1 VPDRGTGTGAG
12 TGIGTGTGA
21 GAGKKVLVWLTEA
34 TWRAAVDAVADLA
47 PEPSSVTLLHVTPSD
62 PPDVAH
68 AAYLGLLGRGAA
80 GRDPRGRIA
89 DISASSAAEL
99 LDAAAERLGRPCER
113 TARTGR
119 TEREVVGAAEG
130 ADLLI
135 MARDGD
141 RSRLGPKSLGK
152 ETRFALDHAPCPVLL
167 VWPESAPAVGTMPP
181 PPPPG
186 APPPPPPPGAPP
198 AEGPPP
204 AHPRYR
210 PPRTPR

>member
-1 VPDRGTGTGAG
+1 VAGGEAGAG
-12 TGIGTGTGA
+12 TAPGA
-21 GAGKKVLVWLTEA
+21 GAAGKRVLVWVGEE
-34 TWRAAVDAVADLA
+34 TWRAAVDAVAELA

-68 AAYLGLLGRGAA
+68 AAYLGLLGRGPA
-80 GRDPRGRIA
+80 GRDPRARIA
-89 DISASSAAEL
+89 GISATSASEL
-99 LDAAAERLGRPCER
+99 LDAAAERLGRPCQR
-113 TARTGR
+113 VTRTGR
-119 TEREVVGAAEG
+119 VEREVVAAAAD

-152 ETRFALDHAPCPVLL
+152 DTRFALDHAPCPVLL
-167 VWPESAPAVGTMPP
+167 VWPESAPTVETMPP

-186 APPPPPPPGAPP
+186 GPPPPPPG
-198 AEGPPP
+198 GPPP
-204 AHPRYR
+204 PPHPRHR

>member
-1 VPDRGTGTGAG
+1 MPGSGP
-12 TGIGTGTGA
+12 
-21 GAGKKVLVWLTEA
+21 GKRILIWVTDE
-34 TWRAAVDAVADLA
+34 TWRAAIDAVADLA

-68 AAYLGLLGRGAA
+68 AAYLGLLGRGPA
-80 GRDPRGRIA
+80 GRDPRARIA

-99 LDAAAERLGRPCER
+99 LDAAAGRLGRPCER
-113 TARTGR
+113 IARTGR
-119 TEREVVGAAEG
+119 VEREVVAAAEG

-152 ETRFALDHAPCPVLL
+152 DSRFALDHAPCPVLL
-167 VWPESAPAVGTMPP
+167 VWPEPAPTVGTIPP

-186 APPPPPPPGAPP
+186 APPPGAPPGGPPPPP
-198 AEGPPP
+198 
-204 AHPRYR
+204 HPRLR

>member
-1 VPDRGTGTGAG
+1 VPEAG
-12 TGIGTGTGA
+12 SGG
-21 GAGKKVLVWLTEA
+21 GKKVLVWLTEA
-34 TWRAAVDAVADLA
+34 TWRAAVDAVPDLA

-68 AAYLGLLGRGAA
+68 AAYLGLLGRGAVS
-80 GRDPRGRIA
+80 RDPRSRIA

-99 LDAAAERLGRPCER
+99 LDAAADRLGRPCER
-113 TARTGR
+113 VARTGR
-119 TEREVVGAAEG
+119 IEREVVAAAEG

-167 VWPESAPAVGTMPP
+167 VWPEPAPAVGTMPP

-186 APPPPPPPGAPP
+186 APPPPPPPPGAPP
-198 AEGPPP
+198 SPP
-204 AHPRYR
+204 HPRHR